1 MKSAIQIFVA
11 GVFVFAIIFSLSC
24 TKRLADKVGKNEPV
38 VLKFSLEIDKEIC
51 QQNKYKRTPQFAIW
65 LEGPGDEG
73 IRTVCVTHKTGKGQ
87 WGNPTTTRPV
97 SLPVWT
103 SRWNR
108 ETGTSGFPTAENP
121 ASDAVTCATPDAEF
135 TRSVE
140 VPFGSEWEYFVEVN
154 VSGDHNEHFP
164 QTTKDGKSDPHSNG
178 QPSIIYKGKIAALPG
193 EKSIPILTG
202 RTHQFGDDGEI
213 ITDIQGI
220 TTAQKLLCQ
229 LEVACTGSGTE

>member
-1 MKSAIQIFVA
+1 MKPAIQIFA
-11 GVFVFAIIFSLSC
+11 ACILVFALIFSLSC
-24 TKRLADKVGKNEPV
+24 SKRLADKGGNNGPV
-38 VLKFSLEIDKEIC
+38 VLKFSIGIDKEVC

-87 WGNPTTTRPV
+87 WGNKTITRPV
-97 SLPVWT
+97 SLPHWT
-103 SRWNR
+103 KRWNL
-108 ETGTSGFPTAENP
+108 EAGTSGFPTADNP
-121 ASDAVTCATPDAEF
+121 AADAVTCATPEAEL
-135 TRSVE
+135 TRFIE

-164 QTTKDGKSDPHSNG
+164 QTTKDGKRDPHSNG

-193 EKSIPILTG
+193 EKSIPSLIG
-202 RTHQFGDDGEI
+202 RTDQFGADGEI
-213 ITDIQGI
+213 INDIQGI

-229 LEVACTGSGTE
+229 LEVICTGSGTE